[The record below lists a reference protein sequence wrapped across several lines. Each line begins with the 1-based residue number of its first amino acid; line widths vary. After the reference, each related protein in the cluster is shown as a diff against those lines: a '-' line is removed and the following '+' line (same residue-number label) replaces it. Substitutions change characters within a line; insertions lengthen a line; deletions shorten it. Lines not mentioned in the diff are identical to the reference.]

1 LGSGITGTICPP
13 CEFAAAMEPL
23 QALPGSASPEDPR
36 RFGDYE
42 LLEEIAHGGMGVV
55 YRARHTKLNRVVAL
69 KMLLLGQFASDQAI
83 RRFQR
88 EAQAAAALRHP
99 GIVSVHEVGVVDGQ
113 HYFTMEL
120 VEGRSLASLL
130 QSGPLPPRSAAV
142 YLLAITEAV
151 AHAHAHGIVHRDLKP
166 SNILID
172 LFDATRITDF
182 GLARRLDGT
191 GDITLTG
198 HIVGS
203 PNYLAPEYL
212 DGHTGSPFPIHSDGT
227 DVAPTSTIPL
237 DPAARRRPDLQSPL
251 ADLFSLGAV
260 LYECLTGRPPF
271 LGVTL
276 EETLLRVRDTEPVAP
291 RVLNQRIPKDLETI
305 CLKCLEKNPARR
317 YPGATELAA
326 ELKRFIE
333 GQPIHARPIT
343 AVGRAWRWARRKPAL
358 AAMVA
363 ALHVVLAAGLSGIL
377 WQWTRA
383 ESEAARADASA
394 RAAQNNLV
402 RQYVAKGNTLSGQRR
417 SLEALPWFLAA
428 LENEPDPEH
437 LETHRIRLSTALR
450 ESPRLE
456 QLGSH
461 PQSITRLA
469 LSPDEQWVASC
480 SEDAT
485 ARVWSLATGRALTPP
500 LIHGETVQGALFHP
514 SGRWLLTFSSQREH
528 RPTFGSH
535 PMRGKGSVRIW
546 SLPDGQPV
554 WSSIH
559 TNIVPRAEWSP
570 DGTRILAACADGHA
584 RLWQFHTNQDGVRVT
599 LELDLEHPAEV
610 RTAGFHPSGN
620 LFATGSRDGRFR
632 LWDTHTGRLVREFDN
647 AQETSNFAFY
657 ARRWDLAFSPDGSR
671 LLGGND
677 YRARMWSLDSGTN
690 RFDLALQGMLSSL
703 RFSPDGESIVTTDL
717 GGVVTLWS
725 AATGQARATIPGY
738 DHQESLA
745 EDLGAEFTPDGKFV
759 GFWNHGGIQF
769 RNVNSLH
776 PASPWIPTRQITSA
790 QHSRD
795 GRRLLLGTASG
806 RIEVWNLVIPE
817 TTSRVFELGTV
828 GTGVLFSSDGRRLVT
843 GNWSSQVGFWDAESG
858 RSLVPEF
865 RQQRAASY
873 GIASLTSSPDGQ
885 RVLATDW
892 GGTARLYEIET
903 GLPVSSLWT
912 NTPGFPGVGAFLPN
926 SNQVVTADRAGIL
939 RVHQLPDGACL
950 RSVTN
955 TEAMPFQQVL
965 PTADGSLL
973 YTVSN
978 DGWGRCWD
986 TATLTPHGK
995 PFDLGGPSRNAR
1007 WSPDRRRILTLNAAE
1022 GSPRVWEAG
1031 TGQQL
1036 FELTCPV
1043 TTSCGDFSPDNRWIA
1058 TASVDG
1064 TVRLWDGHTGAL
1076 RQQFQ
1081 AGTRPLDLRFS
1092 NDGRWLA
1099 VGGAFG
1105 LRAWEVVTGE
1115 ALTPLLELKANEG
1128 FANGIAFS
1136 PDGWQLAGVGG
1147 GLGARTWNLR
1157 PLDYSR
1163 DQWRNLIAALTGQ
1176 RVDANGE
1183 LHEIPAT
1190 EQLALRDPAC
1200 REFPAEF
1207 GASDL

>member
-1 LGSGITGTICPP
+1 
-13 CEFAAAMEPL
+13 
-23 QALPGSASPEDPR
+23 
-36 RFGDYE
+36 
-42 LLEEIAHGGMGVV
+42 
-55 YRARHTKLNRVVAL
+55 
-69 KMLLLGQFASDQAI
+69 
-83 RRFQR
+83 
-88 EAQAAAALRHP
+88 
-99 GIVSVHEVGVVDGQ
+99 
-113 HYFTMEL
+113 
-120 VEGRSLASLL
+120 
-130 QSGPLPPRSAAV
+130 
-142 YLLAITEAV
+142 
-151 AHAHAHGIVHRDLKP
+151 
-166 SNILID
+166 
-172 LFDATRITDF
+172 
-182 GLARRLDGT
+182 
-191 GDITLTG
+191 
-198 HIVGS
+198 
-203 PNYLAPEYL
+203 
-212 DGHTGSPFPIHSDGT
+212 
-227 DVAPTSTIPL
+227 
-237 DPAARRRPDLQSPL
+237 
-251 ADLFSLGAV
+251 
-260 LYECLTGRPPF
+260 
-271 LGVTL
+271 
-276 EETLLRVRDTEPVAP
+276 
-291 RVLNQRIPKDLETI
+291 
-305 CLKCLEKNPARR
+305 
-317 YPGATELAA
+317 
-326 ELKRFIE
+326 
-333 GQPIHARPIT
+333 
-343 AVGRAWRWARRKPAL
+343 
-358 AAMVA
+358 
-363 ALHVVLAAGLSGIL
+363 
-377 WQWTRA
+377 
-383 ESEAARADASA
+383 
-394 RAAQNNLV
+394 
-402 RQYVAKGNTLSGQRR
+402 
-417 SLEALPWFLAA
+417 
-428 LENEPDPEH
+428 
-437 LETHRIRLSTALR
+437 
-450 ESPRLE
+450 
-456 QLGSH
+456 
-461 PQSITRLA
+461 
-469 LSPDEQWVASC
+469 
-480 SEDAT
+480 
-485 ARVWSLATGRALTPP
+485 
-500 LIHGETVQGALFHP
+500 
-514 SGRWLLTFSSQREH
+514 
-528 RPTFGSH
+528 
-535 PMRGKGSVRIW
+535 MRGKGSVRIW

-559 TNIVPRAEWSP
+559 TNIIPRAEWSP

-584 RLWQFHTNQDGVRVT
+584 RLWQFHTNQGPVRVS

-632 LWDTHTGRLVREFDN
+632 LWDTHTGQLVREFDN

-703 RFSPDGESIVTTDL
+703 RFSPDGESIITTDL
-717 GGVVTLWS
+717 GGVVILWS

-745 EDLGAEFTPDGKFV
+745 EDLGANFTPDGKGV
-759 GFWNHGGIQF
+759 GFWNHGGIEF
-769 RNVNSLH
+769 RNLDSLR
-776 PASPWIPTRQITSA
+776 PASPRIPTRQITSA

-806 RIEVWNLVIPE
+806 RVEVWNLLIPE
-817 TTSRVFELGTV
+817 TTSRVFELGTI
-828 GTGVLFSSDGRRLVT
+828 GTGVLFSRDGRRLVT

-865 RQQRAASY
+865 RQQRAATY
-873 GIASLTSSPDGQ
+873 GIHSLAPSPDGQ

-903 GLPVSSLWT
+903 GLPVSTLWT

-995 PFDLGGPSRNAR
+995 PFELGGPSRNAR

-1036 FELTCPV
+1036 FELACPV

-1064 TVRLWDGHTGAL
+1064 TVRLWDGHTCAL

-1099 VGGAFG
+1099 VGGTFG
-1105 LRAWEVVTGE
+1105 LRAWEVRTAE
-1115 ALTPLLELKANEG
+1115 ALTPLLELGSNDG
-1128 FANGIAFS
+1128 YANGIAFS

-1163 DQWRNLIAALTGQ
+1163 DQWRTLIAALTGQ

-1183 LHEIPAT
+1183 LHEIPAP

-1207 GASDL
+1207 GASDLQTTEFLWARFTGQNHASTTERLGPLLDQAAAQDPPDNPATGYSRYRHLRSLFRLSRGDLAGAALDKPSLAIPRRDPDCTPHQINLEPAFKAGLGHGGFGAEGVFLGGLQAGLQSLGGIRFDVRGVVLLDGDNPGRGQRPASAEGIQVGVRGRTLHVLQGTSFEGPDGTSVGRIVVHYADGTRHDFPIVYGVDTRNWWTVSGEPGDTPKAQVVWRGNCPASLAQNSSLRLFLRSYPNPRPEILIDRLDIVSARNRPAPFIVAMTLE